1 MLIKVGHRI
10 INTKA
15 ISFIDL
21 YYSEMPIIPECVRI
35 TTNYDNIFFFDE
47 EADLLRW
54 YFAHPTS
61 DVVDIKVLKGDLL

>member
-1 MLIKVGHRI
+1 
-10 INTKA
+10 
-15 ISFIDL
+15 
-21 YYSEMPIIPECVRI
+21 MPSIPECVRI

-61 DVVDIKVLKGDLL
+61 DVVDIKGLKGDLL